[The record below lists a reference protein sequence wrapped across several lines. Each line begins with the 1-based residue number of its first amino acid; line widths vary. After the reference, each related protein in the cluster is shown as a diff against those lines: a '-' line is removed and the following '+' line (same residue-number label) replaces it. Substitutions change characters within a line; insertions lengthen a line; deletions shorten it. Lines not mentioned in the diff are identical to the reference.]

1 MDIYVTDESGEKR
14 RVKSVYK
21 CINGKPVKLEEDTPE
36 YLEAVRYAAQ
46 QGVIC
51 YGT

>member
-1 MDIYVTDESGEKR
+1 MDLYARDENGEKR
-14 RVKSVYK
+14 RVKAVYK
-21 CINGKPVKLEEDTPE
+21 GINGKPVKLEDDTLE

>member
-1 MDIYVTDESGEKR
+1 MDIYVTDENGKKR
-14 RVKSVYK
+14 RVKAVYK
-21 CINGKPVKLEEDTPE
+21 GIDGKPVKLEEDTPE
-36 YLEAVRYAAQ
+36 YFAAVREAAL